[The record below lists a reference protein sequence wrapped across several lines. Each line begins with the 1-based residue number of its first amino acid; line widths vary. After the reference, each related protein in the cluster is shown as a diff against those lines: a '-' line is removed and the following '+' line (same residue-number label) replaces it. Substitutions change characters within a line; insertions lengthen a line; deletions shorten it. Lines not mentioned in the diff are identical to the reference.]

1 MKNDIKNKITDG
13 IKNWVSLNLL
23 LVLMMLIIRIIFL
36 VETALRINTPSSEFL
51 NIILGFKYDLIL
63 LAHFIAWMS
72 LIFLIFFYFFPKTTV
87 KIYKIFIYIFA
98 VTSTLLTEYFCNLMS
113 PLDHVIFTY
122 SVESLKGT
130 VQSSSS
136 FSIVPIV
143 FLAISIVLFI
153 LTSRLWK
160 KIKIGNIVSY
170 PILIISIF
178 ISISFNYGNIIRT
191 EKYSESHYEFILA
204 TNQISYS
211 YVSIYDF
218 LNKDD
223 VDEISGFEV
232 IEAAASVY
240 QKKNAQNTY
249 PYLDYP
255 FYLLLY

>member
-1 MKNDIKNKITDG
+1 M
-13 IKNWVSLNLL
+13 
-23 LVLMMLIIRIIFL
+23 
-36 VETALRINTPSSEFL
+36 
-51 NIILGFKYDLIL
+51 
-63 LAHFIAWMS
+63 
-72 LIFLIFFYFFPKTTV
+72 
-87 KIYKIFIYIFA
+87 
-98 VTSTLLTEYFCNLMS
+98 
-113 PLDHVIFTY
+113 
-122 SVESLKGT
+122 
-130 VQSSSS
+130 
-136 FSIVPIV
+136 
-143 FLAISIVLFI
+143 FI

-240 QKKNAQNTY
+240 QKKNTQKNK
-249 PYLDYP
+249 DN
-255 FYLLLY
+255 